1 MCVMTK
7 EVFIKYV
14 QELVLPLFTGSHIA
28 GEDVSTSRDSEVAQG
43 TGGTMLVKPHKEDE
57 YRLIIKR
64 SQSFKSNDID
74 LMHAIIEELDQINDY
89 GIKDEVYIKKL
100 QSLAMEK
107 AICKSL
113 TDISYN
119 TLLGIIAGLDKYARK
134 TYEGN
139 EIKFGI
145 VINEYVNCQ
154 NKNDNLHYS
163 TLFRKDFFSVL
174 SNGEQTCLEI
184 DKEGY
189 LLGHVLFERLRSAP
203 TICPYDYTGVARYC
217 NNNRIGVILLASGE
231 ILLFKNYELMYAK
244 KGGSWGSYCHDEI
257 IQLLSNKTNHTIKE
271 IRKQIYFTSLDCS
284 FARTGG
290 CIVYLDKDDVESALT
305 HIDINDIIN
314 EKYFNIKKAQLIDE
328 SHKLYN
334 FQKPSPVTEETT
346 FADFVKTNA
355 MAKSVC
361 LKECIADKKFHEL
374 SRKFREEIVGVDGA
388 TIIDN
393 DGTIIAIG
401 AIVQIEAGSSGG
413 GRLAATKTLAKYG
426 VAIKISADGIMQAF
440 IKDKK
445 ANQIKPIFTVG

>member
-7 EVFIKYV
+7 DVFEKYV

-28 GEDVSTSRDSEVAQG
+28 GEDVSSSRDSEVAQG
-43 TGGTMLVKPHKEDE
+43 AGGTMLVKPHKEDE

-64 SQSFKSNDID
+64 SQPFKSNDIE

-89 GIKDEVYIKKL
+89 QITDQIYVKKL

-113 TDISYN
+113 TEISYN
-119 TLLGIIAGLDKYARK
+119 TLLGVISGLDKYARK
-134 TYEGN
+134 TYEGS

-145 VINEYVNCQ
+145 IINEYNNCP
-154 NKNDNLHYS
+154 NKTENLHYTS
-163 TLFRKDFFSVL
+163 LFKKDFFSVM
-174 SNGEQTCLEI
+174 SNGQQTCIEI

-189 LLGHVLFERLRSAP
+189 LLGHVLFERLRNAP
-203 TICPYDYTGVARYC
+203 TICPYDYTGVAKYC
-217 NNNRIGVILLASGE
+217 NDKRIGIILLSSGE
-231 ILLFKNYELMYAK
+231 IMLFKNYELMYVK

-257 IQLLSNKTNHTIKE
+257 IQLLSNRTSHTIKE
-271 IRKQIYFTSLDCS
+271 IRKQIYFTALDCS

-290 CIVYLDKDDVESALT
+290 CIVYLDKDGVENALT
-305 HIDINDIIN
+305 HIDIHDIIN
-314 EKYFNIKKAQLIDE
+314 EKYYEIKKNQLIEE

-334 FQKPSPVTEETT
+334 FTKPIVVDENQT
-346 FADFVKTNA
+346 FEDFLSDKTMIKA
-355 MAKSVC
+355 AC

-401 AIVQIEAGSSGG
+401 AIVQIEAGSSSG

-445 ANQIKPIFTVG
+445 LGQVKPIFTVG

>member
-7 EVFIKYV
+7 EVFEKYV

-28 GEDVSTSRDSEVAQG
+28 GEDESTSRDSEVAQG

-64 SQSFKSNDID
+64 SQPFKNNDIE
-74 LMHAIIEELDQINDY
+74 LMRAIIEELDLINDY
-89 GIKDEVYIKKL
+89 GINDEVYVKKL

-119 TLLGIIAGLDKYARK
+119 TLLGIISGLDKYARK
-134 TYEGN
+134 TYEGS

-145 VINEYVNCQ
+145 IINEYNNCQ
-154 NKNDNLHYS
+154 NKIENLHYS
-163 TLFRKDFFSVL
+163 SLFRKDFFSVL
-174 SNGEQTCLEI
+174 SNGEQTCVEV

-189 LLGHVLFERLRSAP
+189 VLGHILFERLRSAP

-271 IRKQIYFTSLDCS
+271 IRKQIYFTALDCS
-284 FARTGG
+284 FAKTGG
-290 CIVYLDKDDVESALT
+290 CIVYLDKDGAQNALS
-305 HIDINDIIN
+305 HIDIHDIIS
-314 EKYFNIKKAQLIDE
+314 EKYFEMKKAQLVEE
-328 SHKLYN
+328 SHKLYD
-334 FQKPSPVTEETT
+334 FKQSQQIGDDMT
-346 FADFVKTNA
+346 FNEFLNDKG
-355 MAKSVC
+355 MCKSACV
-361 LKECIADKKFHEL
+361 KECIGQKKFHEL

-388 TIIDN
+388 TIIDY
-393 DGTIIAIG
+393 DGTVIAIG

-445 ANQIKPIFTVG
+445 GNQIKPIFTVG

>member
-1 MCVMTK
+1 MTK
-7 EVFIKYV
+7 EVFEKYV
-14 QELVLPLFTGSHIA
+14 QELVLPLFTGSYIA
-28 GEDVSTSRDSEVAQG
+28 GEDVSSSRDSEVAQG
-43 TGGTMLVKPHKEDE
+43 VGGTMLVKPHKEDE

-64 SQSFKSNDID
+64 SQPFKSNDIE
-74 LMHAIIEELDQINDY
+74 LMHAIIEELDLINDY
-89 GIKDEVYIKKL
+89 EIEDEVYIKKL

-119 TLLGIIAGLDKYARK
+119 TLLGIISGLDKYARK
-134 TYEGN
+134 TYEGSA
-139 EIKFGI
+139 IKFGI
-145 VINEYVNCQ
+145 IINEYNNCQ
-154 NKNDNLHYS
+154 NKIENLHYS
-163 TLFRKDFFSVL
+163 SLFRKDFFSVL
-174 SNGEQTCLEI
+174 SNGEQTCVEV

-189 LLGHVLFERLRSAP
+189 VLGHVLFERLRSAP

-217 NNNRIGVILLASGE
+217 NSNRIGVILLASGE
-231 ILLFKNYELMYAK
+231 ILLFKNYDLMYAK
-244 KGGSWGSYCHDEI
+244 KSGSWGSYCHDEI
-257 IQLLSNKTNHTIKE
+257 IQLLSNRTNHTIKE
-271 IRKQIYFTSLDCS
+271 IRKQIYFTALDCS

-290 CIVYLDKDDVESALT
+290 CIVYLDKDSTQSALS
-305 HIDINDIIN
+305 HIDIHDIVC
-314 EKYFNIKKAQLIDE
+314 EKYFEMKKTQLIEE

-334 FQKPSPVTEETT
+334 FKQPLIISENMT
-346 FADFVKTNA
+346 FDEFLNGKG
-355 MAKSVC
+355 MSKSACV
-361 LKECIADKKFHEL
+361 KECIGQKKFHEL

-388 TIIDN
+388 TIIDY